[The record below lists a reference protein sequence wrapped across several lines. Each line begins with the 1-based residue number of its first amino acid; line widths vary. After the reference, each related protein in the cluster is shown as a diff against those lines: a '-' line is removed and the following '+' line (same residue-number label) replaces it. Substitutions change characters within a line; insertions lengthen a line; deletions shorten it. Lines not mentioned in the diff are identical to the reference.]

1 MIGFALLAVAAADLP
16 VHCLRHQVV
25 GAWRLHLGALSAE
38 RSSCGHQAPDVESKQ
53 PSFAT
58 LNTTSSIDMSLLDP
72 NVAEMGGKNGSWT
85 MVYDEGFY
93 ADVGG
98 KTFFAFNHF
107 LMSDPNSVHWFEPR
121 VHGKKVYR
129 SVCGRTEVGWYHDKE
144 SDQWGCFY
152 GERTDVNP
160 DAHHDYLSFLHV
172 VEDPAYHEPLSLA
185 QHEAV
190 AQRINEVA
198 DGWVAAAEARYA
210 GLSMADLNRKAGTAQ
225 YNVRQEERPSFLST
239 RGRHMVRAEPEKAT
253 KAASDLPETFTWRNH
268 NGSDWLDPVM
278 DQGECGSCYAVSST
292 NMMTVRHRVALKD
305 PKAAPFSVGFSL
317 YCADVNQGC
326 NGGYPFLTAM
336 WSQNIG
342 LVQSSCT
349 GRYHVDTNMQCPGF
363 VKHAESHTKQH
374 LDTCMKGKEARV
386 TDFSY
391 VGGYY
396 GGCSEEAMQRALLEG
411 PITVAIEPA
420 MDFMYYK
427 SGVYRSVKKD
437 AEKKAPSAEWVK
449 VDHAVLLVGWGVDTT
464 EKEPRK
470 YWLVQNS
477 WGPEWGEGGYIR
489 MARGENESGVEFQA
503 LAATVEPAA
512 DAPLHS
518 FLETVRA

>member
-1 MIGFALLAVAAADLP
+1 
-16 VHCLRHQVV
+16 
-25 GAWRLHLGALSAE
+25 
-38 RSSCGHQAPDVESKQ
+38 
-53 PSFAT
+53 
-58 LNTTSSIDMSLLDP
+58 
-72 NVAEMGGKNGSWT
+72 
-85 MVYDEGFY
+85 
-93 ADVGG
+93 
-98 KTFFAFNHF
+98 
-107 LMSDPNSVHWFEPR
+107 
-121 VHGKKVYR
+121 
-129 SVCGRTEVGWYHDKE
+129 
-144 SDQWGCFY
+144 
-152 GERTDVNP
+152 
-160 DAHHDYLSFLHV
+160 
-172 VEDPAYHEPLSLA
+172 
-185 QHEAV
+185 
-190 AQRINEVA
+190 
-198 DGWVAAAEARYA
+198 
-210 GLSMADLNRKAGTAQ
+210 
-225 YNVRQEERPSFLST
+225 
-239 RGRHMVRAEPEKAT
+239 
-253 KAASDLPETFTWRNH
+253 
-268 NGSDWLDPVM
+268 
-278 DQGECGSCYAVSST
+278 
-292 NMMTVRHRVALKD
+292 
-305 PKAAPFSVGFSL
+305 
-317 YCADVNQGC
+317 
-326 NGGYPFLTAM
+326 M

-374 LDTCMKGKEARV
+374 MDTCMKGKEARV

-396 GGCSEEAMQRALLEG
+396 GGCSEEAMQRSLLEG

-437 AEKKAPSAEWVK
+437 AEKKPSQEWVK

-503 LAATVEPAA
+503 LAATVESAA